1 MGQEQDYKK
10 TRVTLN
16 VKDMKLNDVLDTLAS
31 VAKVRFFYNHS
42 QIDVNRKVSFDVKDR
57 ELDYV
62 LMLAL
67 GDQPVS
73 VEYQMNRVVV
83 LKYQK
88 PTQGV
93 TIYKING
100 TVIDASTK
108 EPLPGASIILKEDK
122 GMGVVTDFDG
132 KFFIEVP
139 QGTSALLISFVG
151 YEEETITV
159 TGDMKDL
166 EIKLT
171 AKTTEIEDVV
181 VTGMAP
187 RKVESFSGGYVSVKG
202 SELKKISPNNLL
214 KALQV
219 FDPSFRIVENNNAGS
234 RRCHA
239 GIPLAGDA
247 ARKWRWM
254 PIAWR

>member
-1 MGQEQDYKK
+1 MQKKKCLCRDLIIKSICCVFLYALLPISSVLGQEQDYKK

-31 VAKVRFFYNHS
+31 VAKVRVFYNHS
-42 QIDVNRKVSFDVKDR
+42 QIDVNKKVSLDVKDS

-73 VEYQMNRVVV
+73 VEYQKNRVVV

-108 EPLPGASIILKEDK
+108 EPLPGASIILKENK
-122 GMGVVTDFDG
+122 GM
-132 KFFIEVP
+132 
-139 QGTSALLISFVG
+139 
-151 YEEETITV
+151 
-159 TGDMKDL
+159 
-166 EIKLT
+166 
-171 AKTTEIEDVV
+171 
-181 VTGMAP
+181 
-187 RKVESFSGGYVSVKG
+187 
-202 SELKKISPNNLL
+202 
-214 KALQV
+214 
-219 FDPSFRIVENNNAGS
+219 
-234 RRCHA
+234 
-239 GIPLAGDA
+239 
-247 ARKWRWM
+247 
-254 PIAWR
+254 